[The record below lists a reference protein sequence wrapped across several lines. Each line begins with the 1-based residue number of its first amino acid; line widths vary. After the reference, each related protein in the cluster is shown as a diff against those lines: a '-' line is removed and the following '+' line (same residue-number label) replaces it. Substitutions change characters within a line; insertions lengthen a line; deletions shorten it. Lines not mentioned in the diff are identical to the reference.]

1 MPLHS
6 EQPARQKPETDPLSR
21 EQLNSIVFLTGIFFF
36 NMLSRLGMAPLLPGI
51 KTDMALSH
59 SQAGGLFF
67 LISSGYCAS
76 LFGSIFLTPRFGH
89 RHLIV
94 ASGIAVGASLLAAAA
109 SQGIFMLQAGMVC
122 LGLAGGFYLPS
133 GVASLTGLVSRHHWG
148 KVLGIHQLAPNLAYI
163 VAPMAVSF
171 FASWH
176 LSWRM
181 VLVLYGTV
189 CLGLTAAYALRG
201 KGITDRTDPPNLR
214 IFSFLF
220 HTPAILVIAVLFILG
235 MGLNQGV
242 FMILPLFLVF
252 EQGVDP
258 ETTNMMLAV
267 SRVAAFAMPLAGGW
281 LADRFG
287 PRRIILWALFLS
299 ALGTL
304 FMGWLPDSGIWPALI
319 LQAGAGVCIF
329 PLCFALMAMVTPPQI
344 RPVAVSVVVPL
355 AHFLG
360 SGLVPFGIGI
370 LAETGRFS
378 LGFALLGGFTL
389 FCLPLIMMLKK
400 QSGA

>member
-1 MPLHS
+1 MSIQS
-6 EQPARQKPETDPLSR
+6 EHNAPKKTISDILSKD
-21 EQLNSIVFLTGIFFF
+21 QLNPIVFLTGIFFF
-36 NMLSRLGMAPLLPGI
+36 NMLSRLGMAPLLPDI
-51 KTDMALSH
+51 KTDLGLSH
-59 SQAGGLFF
+59 SQSGGLFF

-76 LFGSIFLTPRFGH
+76 LFCSIFLTPRFGH

-94 ASGIAVGASLLAAAA
+94 ASGIAVGISLLAAAA
-109 SQGIFMLQAGMVC
+109 SQGVLMLQAGMVC

-148 KVLGIHQLAPNLAYI
+148 KVLGVHQLAPNLAYI
-163 VAPMAVSF
+163 VAPLAVSL
-171 FASWH
+171 FAAWH
-176 LSWRM
+176 QSWRM
-181 VLVLYGTV
+181 VLMVYGTAS
-189 CLGLTAAYALRG
+189 LMLAITYGFRG
-201 KGITDRTDPPNLR
+201 KGIMDRTDPPGLK
-214 IFSFLF
+214 IFATLF
-220 HTPAILVIAVLFILG
+220 HTPAILVIAILFILG

-242 FMILPLFLVF
+242 FVILPLFLVF
-252 EQGVDP
+252 ERGIDP
-258 ETTNMMLAV
+258 GTTNMMLAI
-267 SRVAAFAMPLAGGW
+267 SRMAAFGMPLAGGW

-287 PRRIILWALFLS
+287 PRKIILWALFLS

-304 FMGWLPDSGIWPALI
+304 SMGWLPESGIWPALI
-319 LQAGAGVCIF
+319 LQAGAGVCVF
-329 PLCFALMAMVTPPQI
+329 PLCFAIMSMVTTPQI

-389 FCLPLIMMLKK
+389 LCLPLIGMLKK
-400 QSGA
+400 DA

>member
-1 MPLHS
+1 MSIQP
-6 EQPARQKPETDPLSR
+6 EQQARHKPEPDPLSLA
-21 EQLNSIVFLTGIFFF
+21 QLNPIVFLTGIFFF
-36 NMLSRLGMAPLLPGI
+36 NMLSRLGMAPLLPDI
-51 KTDMALSH
+51 KTDLALSH
-59 SQAGGLFF
+59 SQAGGIFF

-76 LFGSIFLTPRFGH
+76 LFGSIFLTPRFSH

-94 ASGIAVGASLLAAAA
+94 ASGMAVGASLLAAAA

-122 LGLAGGFYLPS
+122 LGLAGGVYLPS

-163 VAPMAVSF
+163 VAPLAVSL
-171 FASWH
+171 FAAWS

-181 VLVLYGTV
+181 VLVVYAIAS
-189 CLGLTAAYALRG
+189 LGLTAAYALRG
-201 KGITDRTDPPNLR
+201 KGLMDRTDPPNLR
-214 IFSFLF
+214 IFSILF
-220 HTPAILVIAVLFILG
+220 HTPALLVIAVLFILG

-242 FMILPLFLVF
+242 FVILPLFLVF
-252 EQGVDP
+252 EKGFDP
-258 ETTNMMLAV
+258 EATNMMLAV
-267 SRVAAFAMPLAGGW
+267 SRIAAFAMPLAGGW
-281 LADRFG
+281 LADRFS

-304 FMGWLPDSGIWPALI
+304 FMGLLPESGIWLALI

-329 PLCFALMAMVTPPQI
+329 PLCFAVMSLVTTPQI

-360 SGLVPFGIGI
+360 SGLVPFAIGI
-370 LAETGRFS
+370 LAEAGRFN
-378 LGFALLGGFTL
+378 LGFTLLGGFTL
-389 FCLPLIMMLKK
+389 LCLPLIMMLKK
-400 QSGA
+400 QS

>member
-1 MPLHS
+1 
-6 EQPARQKPETDPLSR
+6 
-21 EQLNSIVFLTGIFFF
+21 
-36 NMLSRLGMAPLLPGI
+36 MAPLLPGI
-51 KTDMALSH
+51 KIDLALSH

-76 LFGSIFLTPRFGH
+76 LFGSIFLTPRFSH

-94 ASGIAVGASLLAAAA
+94 ASGMAVGASLLAAAA
-109 SQGIFMLQAGMVC
+109 SQGLFMLQAGMVC

-133 GVASLTGLVSRHHWG
+133 GVASLTGMVSRHHWG
-148 KVLGIHQLAPNLAYI
+148 KVLGVHQLAPNLAYI
-163 VAPMAVSF
+163 VAPLAVSL
-171 FASWH
+171 FAARH

-181 VLVLYGTV
+181 VLVVYAIA
-189 CLGLTAAYALRG
+189 CLGLTTAYALRG
-201 KGITDRTDPPNLR
+201 KGIMDRTDPPNLR
-214 IFSFLF
+214 IFSTLF

-242 FMILPLFLVF
+242 FVVLPLFLVF
-252 EQGVDP
+252 EKGIDP
-258 ETTNMMLAV
+258 AMTNTMLAV
-267 SRVAAFAMPLAGGW
+267 SRIAAFGMPLAGGW

-287 PRRIILWALFLS
+287 PRRIILWALFIS

-304 FMGWLPDSGIWPALI
+304 FMGWLPESGIWVALI

-329 PLCFALMAMVTPPQI
+329 PLCFAVMAMATTPQI

-389 FCLPLIMMLKK
+389 VCLPLVGLLKK
-400 QSGA
+400 SS

>member
-1 MPLHS
+1 MPSHP
-6 EQPARQKPETDPLSR
+6 EQQTLKEPERETLSLA
-21 EQLNSIVFLTGIFFF
+21 QLNPIVFLTGLFFF
-36 NMLSRLGMAPLLPGI
+36 NMLSRLGIAPLLPGI
-51 KTDMALSH
+51 KTDLALSH

-76 LFGSIFLTPRFGH
+76 LFCSIFLTPRFGH

-109 SQGIFMLQAGMVC
+109 SQGVFMLQAGMVC
-122 LGLAGGFYLPS
+122 LGLAGGLYLPS

-163 VAPMAVSF
+163 VAPLAVSL
-171 FASWH
+171 FAAWH

-181 VLVLYGTV
+181 VLVGYAIA
-189 CLGLTAAYALRG
+189 CLGLTAAYAVRG
-201 KGITDRTDPPNLR
+201 KGIMDRTDRPNLG
-214 IFSFLF
+214 IFSSLF
-220 HTPAILVIAVLFILG
+220 HTPAILVIGMLFILG

-242 FMILPLFLVF
+242 FMILPLYLVF
-252 EQGVDP
+252 DRGIDP
-258 ETTNMMLAV
+258 AMTNTMLAV

-287 PRRIILWALFLS
+287 PRRIILGALFVS
-299 ALGTL
+299 AVGTL
-304 FMGWLPDSGIWPALI
+304 LLGWLPGPGIWLALI

-329 PLCFALMAMVTPPQI
+329 PLCFAVMAMVTTPQI

-370 LAETGRFS
+370 LAETGRFN
-378 LGFALLGGFTL
+378 LGFMLLGGFTL
-389 FCLPLIMMLKK
+389 LSLPLFGMFLIDD
-400 QSGA
+400 

>member
-1 MPLHS
+1 
-6 EQPARQKPETDPLSR
+6 
-21 EQLNSIVFLTGIFFF
+21 
-36 NMLSRLGMAPLLPGI
+36 
-51 KTDMALSH
+51 
-59 SQAGGLFF
+59 
-67 LISSGYCAS
+67 
-76 LFGSIFLTPRFGH
+76 LTPRFSH

-94 ASGIAVGASLLAAAA
+94 ASGMAVGASLLAAAA
-109 SQGIFMLQAGMVC
+109 SQGILMLQAGMVC

-163 VAPMAVSF
+163 VAPLAVSL
-171 FASWH
+171 FAARH

-181 VLVLYGTV
+181 VLVGYAIA

-201 KGITDRTDPPNLR
+201 KGLMDRTDPPNLR
-214 IFSFLF
+214 IFSILF

-242 FMILPLFLVF
+242 FVILPLFLVF
-252 EQGVDP
+252 ERGVDP
-258 ETTNMMLAV
+258 DTTNMMLAV
-267 SRVAAFAMPLAGGW
+267 SRVTAFAMPLAGGW

-287 PRRIILWALFLS
+287 PRRIILGALFLS

-304 FMGWLPDSGIWPALI
+304 FMGLLPESGIWPALI

-329 PLCFALMAMVTPPQI
+329 PLCFAVMARVTTPQI

-360 SGLVPFGIGI
+360 SGVVPFGIGI
-370 LAETGRFS
+370 LAEAGRFN
-378 LGFALLGGFTL
+378 LGFTILGGFTL
-389 FCLPLIMMLKK
+389 LCLPLIMMLRK
-400 QSGA
+400 QS

>member
-1 MPLHS
+1 
-6 EQPARQKPETDPLSR
+6 
-21 EQLNSIVFLTGIFFF
+21 
-36 NMLSRLGMAPLLPGI
+36 MLSRLGMAPLLPGI
-51 KTDMALSH
+51 KTDLALSH
-59 SQAGGLFF
+59 SQAGGIFF
-67 LISSGYCAS
+67 LISAGYCAS
-76 LFGSIFLTPRFGH
+76 LFGSIFLTPRFNH

-94 ASGIAVGASLLAAAA
+94 ASGIAVGTSLLAAAA
-109 SQGIFMLQAGMVC
+109 SQGILMLQAGMVC

-133 GVASLTGLVSRHHWG
+133 GVASLTGLVSRDHWG
-148 KVLGIHQLAPNLAYI
+148 KVLGVHQLAPNLAYI
-163 VAPMAVSF
+163 VAPLAVSL
-171 FASWH
+171 FATWH

-181 VLVLYGTV
+181 VLVAYGIA
-189 CLGLTAAYALRG
+189 CLGLTAAYAFRG
-201 KGITDRTDPPNLR
+201 RGVMDRTDPPNLR
-214 IFSFLF
+214 IFSTLF

-252 EQGVDP
+252 ERGFDP

-287 PRRIILWALFLS
+287 PRRIILWALFVS

-304 FMGWLPDSGIWPALI
+304 FMGWLPDSGIWLALI

-329 PLCFALMAMVTPPQI
+329 PLCFAVMAMVTTPQI

-378 LGFALLGGFTL
+378 LGFAILGGFTL
-389 FCLPLIMMLKK
+389 ICLPLIGMLKK
-400 QSGA
+400 QP

>member
-1 MPLHS
+1 MSIRP
-6 EQPARQKPETDPLSR
+6 EQKPRKKPKPDTLSR
-21 EQLNSIVFLTGIFFF
+21 GQLNPIVFLTGIFFF

-51 KTDMALSH
+51 KIDLALSH

-76 LFGSIFLTPRFGH
+76 LFGSIFLTPRFSH

-94 ASGIAVGASLLAAAA
+94 ASGLAVGSSLLAAAA
-109 SQGIFMLQAGMVC
+109 SQGLFMLQAGMVC

-133 GVASLTGLVSRHHWG
+133 GVASLTGMVSRHHWG
-148 KVLGIHQLAPNLAYI
+148 KVLGVHQLAPNLAYI
-163 VAPMAVSF
+163 VAPLAVSL
-171 FASWH
+171 FAAWH

-181 VLVLYGTV
+181 VLVVYAIA
-189 CLGLTAAYALRG
+189 CLGLTTAYALRG
-201 KGITDRTDPPNLR
+201 KGIMDRTDPPNLR
-214 IFSFLF
+214 IFSTLF

-242 FMILPLFLVF
+242 FVILPLFLVF
-252 EQGVDP
+252 EKGIDP
-258 ETTNMMLAV
+258 AMTNTMLAV
-267 SRVAAFAMPLAGGW
+267 SRIVAFGMPLAGGW

-287 PRRIILWALFLS
+287 PRQIILWALFIS
-299 ALGTL
+299 ALGAL
-304 FMGWLPDSGIWPALI
+304 FMGWLPESGIWLALI

-329 PLCFALMAMVTPPQI
+329 PLCFAVMAMATTPQI

-389 FCLPLIMMLKK
+389 VCLPLVGLLKK
-400 QSGA
+400 SS